1 MYDAPTYKS
10 DSLRIDSK
18 ALEGYS
24 KQQASGTLSDGDNP
38 RYAYSAVD
46 FECLP
51 EACTLV
57 PTLSSSCLRRCLTI
71 AFVFA
76 ACVLGDRSALAD
88 TCKITAAYTPSEADV
103 AFFHS
108 DYDRAVTLYQAQ
120 LAQKPG
126 DPALIASLA
135 QVFLR
140 QQKVKEADDIVQ
152 KALAQNPQSAILLTS
167 LGEIQYREGT
177 PWLAGA
183 SAKAAEKADVCYP
196 AGHLLSAKVLRLNS
210 YYGTAAKEIA
220 TAHTLDPHNPMVR
233 RSWLDTLPIKDRIAE
248 LESYLATGGG
258 DDAET
263 TKSLHFFLD
272 YLKQQVAQ
280 PHNACRLVSNTETA
294 TIPFAPLMSDGT
306 HIHAF
311 GLEVKFNDHN
321 ARLQIDTGASGL
333 VISRSVAD
341 HAGLKQFSQIE
352 IGGVGS
358 QGRKSAYTAFADD
371 IKIGSLEFRDCRVE
385 VIDQRNVVDIDGL
398 IGMDVFSRF
407 LITLDYPMRKLLLA
421 ALPRRPDDAGT
432 KDLTLKTTRSEDDD
446 DSPDGTDAAKTA
458 APKPAPSG
466 PRDRYIAPEMKDWVP
481 VYRIGHSLL
490 LPASLNK
497 TEQKMFILDTG
508 AFSTTISPDVARV
521 VTKVHANDSMKVR
534 GLSGTVDKV
543 YTADAITFQFANI
556 SQKVED
562 VVAFDTSSLS
572 KNLNMEVSGLI
583 GYTALAHLTI
593 NIDYRDGLM
602 KFAYDPN
609 RGFKPQQ

>member
-1 MYDAPTYKS
+1 
-10 DSLRIDSK
+10 
-18 ALEGYS
+18 
-24 KQQASGTLSDGDNP
+24 
-38 RYAYSAVD
+38 
-46 FECLP
+46 
-51 EACTLV
+51 V
-57 PTLSSSCLRRCLTI
+57 PTLSSNLGRCLLTFAFAFI
-71 AFVFA
+71 ACIVA
-76 ACVLGDRSALAD
+76 DRSAHAD
-88 TCKITAAYTPSEADV
+88 TCKIIATYTPSEAEQ
-103 AFFHS
+103 AFLHS
-108 DYDRAVTLYQAQ
+108 DYDHAVTLYQAQ

-126 DPALIASLA
+126 DPTLIAGLA

-140 QQKVKEADDIVQ
+140 QQKVKDADDIVQ

-183 SAKAAEKADVCYP
+183 SAKAAEKADICYP
-196 AGHLLSAKVLRLNS
+196 AGHLLSARVLRLNS
-210 YYGTAAKEIA
+210 YYGSAAKEIA
-220 TAHTLDPHNPMVR
+220 MAHTLDPHNPMVR
-233 RSWLDTLPIKDRIAE
+233 RSWLDTLPIKERIVE
-248 LESYLATGGG
+248 LENYLSTGGG

-263 TKSLHFFLD
+263 TKSLNFYLD
-272 YLKQQVAQ
+272 YLKQQAAQ

-306 HIHAF
+306 HIRAF
-311 GLEVKFNDHN
+311 GLDVKFNDHN

-352 IGGVGS
+352 IGGIGS

-385 VIDQRNVVDIDGL
+385 VIDQRNVVDVDGL

-421 ALPRRPDDAGT
+421 PLPSRPDDSGPS
-432 KDLTLKTTRSEDDD
+432 KLTLETTRNEEDT
-446 DSPDGTDAAKTA
+446 DSPVATDTTKTA
-458 APKPAPSG
+458 AAKPTPSG
-466 PRDRYIAPEMKDWVP
+466 PRDRYIAPEMKDWIP
-481 VYRIGHSLL
+481 VYRIGHNLL

-508 AFSTTISPDVARV
+508 ASTTTISPDVARE
-521 VTKVHANDSMKVR
+521 VTKVHTNDRMKVH
-534 GLSGTVDKV
+534 GLSGTVDRV
-543 YTADAITFQFANI
+543 YSADAITFQFANV
-556 SQKVED
+556 SQTVED

-602 KFAYDPN
+602 KFTYDPN
-609 RGFKPQQ
+609 RGFKLSQQ

>member
-1 MYDAPTYKS
+1 MM
-10 DSLRIDSK
+10 
-18 ALEGYS
+18 
-24 KQQASGTLSDGDNP
+24 
-38 RYAYSAVD
+38 
-46 FECLP
+46 
-51 EACTLV
+51 
-57 PTLSSSCLRRCLTI
+57 I

-76 ACVLGDRSALAD
+76 VCVLGDRSGLAES
-88 TCKITAAYTPSEADV
+88 CKILHAYTPSEADK
-103 AFFHS
+103 AFLKS

-120 LAQKPG
+120 LTQKPG

-152 KALAQNPQSAILLTS
+152 KALTQNPQSAILLTS
-167 LGEIQYREGT
+167 LGEIQYREGM

-183 SAKAAEKADVCYP
+183 SAKAAEKADICYP
-196 AGHLLSAKVLRLNS
+196 AGHLLSARVLRLNS

-220 TAHTLDPHNPMVR
+220 MAHTLDPHDPMVR
-233 RSWLDTLPIKDRIAE
+233 RSWFDTLPIKERIAE

-258 DDAET
+258 DDADA
-263 TKSLHFFLD
+263 TKSLHTFLD

-280 PHNACRLVSNTETA
+280 RHNACRLVSNTETA

-306 HIHAF
+306 HIRAF
-311 GLEVKFNDHN
+311 GLDVKFNDHN

-341 HAGLKQFSQIE
+341 RAGLKQFSQTE

-371 IKIGSLEFRDCRVE
+371 IKVGSLEFRDCRVE
-385 VIDQRNVVDIDGL
+385 VIEQRNVVDVDGL

-421 ALPRRPDDAGT
+421 PLPSRPDDTGPI
-432 KDLTLKTTRSEDDD
+432 KPTLKTSSDEDDD
-446 DSPDGTDAAKTA
+446 DSTAATDAAKA
-458 APKPAPSG
+458 AAAKRPAPSG
-466 PRDRYIAPEMKDWVP
+466 PRDRYIAPEMKDWIP
-481 VYRIGHSLL
+481 VYRIAHNLL

-497 TEQKMFILDTG
+497 IEQKMFILDTG
-508 AFSTTISPDVARV
+508 SFSTTISPDVARE
-521 VTKVHANDSMKVR
+521 VTKVHANDSVKVR
-534 GLSGTVDKV
+534 GLSGNVDKV
-543 YTADAITFQFANI
+543 YTADAITFQFANVA
-556 SQKVED
+556 QKVED

-602 KFAYDPN
+602 KFEYDPN
-609 RGFKPQQ
+609 RGYKLAQ

>member
-1 MYDAPTYKS
+1 MYDAAACKS
-10 DSLRIDSK
+10 DSRRIEIE
-18 ALEGYS
+18 ATQ
-24 KQQASGTLSDGDNP
+24 KQQACGALSDGDNP

-46 FECLP
+46 SECLP
-51 EACTLV
+51 EACALV
-57 PTLSSSCLRRCLTI
+57 PTLSSACIRRCLTI
-71 AFVFA
+71 ALVFA
-76 ACVLGDRSALAD
+76 ACVCGDRSVLAE
-88 TCKITAAYTPSEADV
+88 TCKVIAVYIPSEADV

-120 LAQKPG
+120 LGQKPG

-140 QQKVKEADDIVQ
+140 QQKVKEADDIIQ
-152 KALAQNPQSAILLTS
+152 KALIQNPQSAILLTS

-196 AGHLLSAKVLRLNS
+196 AGHLLSARVLRLNS
-210 YYGTAAKEIA
+210 YYGSAAKEIA

-233 RSWLDTLPIKDRIAE
+233 RSWLDTLPIKERIAE
-248 LESYLATGGG
+248 LESYLAIGGG

-263 TKSLHFFLD
+263 TKNLRFFLD
-272 YLKQQVAQ
+272 DLKQQVAQ
-280 PHNACRLVSNTETA
+280 PHDACRLVSNTETA
-294 TIPFAPLMSDGT
+294 AIPFAALMSDGT
-306 HIHAF
+306 HIRAF

-333 VISRSVAD
+333 VISRSIAD

-358 QGRKSAYTAFADD
+358 QGRKTAFTAFADD

-385 VIDQRNVVDIDGL
+385 VIDQRNVVDVDGL

-407 LITLDYPMRKLLLA
+407 LITLDYPMRKLELA
-421 ALPRRPDDAGT
+421 PLPRTPGDAGAN
-432 KDLTLKTTRSEDDD
+432 DLTLKTNRSEDDD
-446 DSPDGTDAAKTA
+446 DSPAATDATKTSTA
-458 APKPAPSG
+458 NKPTPSA

-497 TEQKMFILDTG
+497 TEQRMFILDTG
-508 AFSTTISPDVARV
+508 ASSTTISTDVARE
-521 VTKVHANDSMKVR
+521 VTKVHANDSVKVR
-534 GLSGTVDKV
+534 GLSGAVDRV
-543 YTADAITFQFANI
+543 YTADAITFQFANVV
-556 SQKVED
+556 QKVED